1 MSQKRHSL
9 VGAGLASPSSAS
21 SSAAAIREMRLAID
35 DVMGVRGQLVSTA
48 LARLLQT
55 VIPNQ
60 DERLG
65 EIVSANWR

>member
-9 VGAGLASPSSAS
+9 VGAGLASSFIS
-21 SSAAAIREMRLAID
+21 
-35 DVMGVRGQLVSTA
+35 VLVSRSNPGNETGYRRCDGSPRA
-48 LARLLQT
+48 IGKHGIGSSVET